1 MPNEACTIK
10 ADLKGKL
17 QYKSSVLSLNVRP
30 HKVVQTAKGL
40 INNSALY
47 KEGIAL
53 CEKWQNSQKSDFDN
67 SVHDKSVILRFTP
80 YFEKAK
86 RDLFAMIRQLGPA
99 TLFCSFCRNTVDTS
113 SKSSSK
119 TSW

>member
-30 HKVVQTAKGL
+30 HKVVQTAKWL

-53 CEKWQNSQKSDFDN
+53 CEKWQSSQESDFDN
-67 SVHDKSVILRFTP
+67 SVHDKSVILRWKP
-80 YFEKAK
+80 P
-86 RDLFAMIRQLGPA
+86 IQ
-99 TLFCSFCRNTVDTS
+99 TVRH
-113 SKSSSK
+113 
-119 TSW
+119 